1 MEDLIKA
8 ILKRFKTTPKKTNF
22 RNSGMPLE
30 TLVERLGKEVAHPH
44 TLIDTVDVKGAE
56 VFVYDIPT
64 LHKKLIMFVGDAGTT
79 YQGYVPDE
87 CYAKIGQPKVD
98 KGAHIHALRV
108 ELEQRGL
115 IHDHDDLF
123 NEDEAVV
130 ERFMIERGLMKKPRV
145 STLSA
150 NEKKK
155 LHEARNVA
163 KVLGGTNLKGSTA
176 QKKWAEK
183 NPRKRPAA
191 NGAGGR
197 RLSRRQGKIPALEI
211 LDQQPQHRRERLRDL
226 KFSGRHQK
234 RDGPVSLRPY
244 QTDLSKQENTPRDV
258 PAYAA

>member
-8 ILKRFKTTPKKTNF
+8 ILKRFKTTPKKTNL

-44 TLIDTVDVKGAE
+44 TLIDTVDVKGTE
-56 VFVYDIPT
+56 VVVYDIPT
-64 LHKKLIMFVGDAGTT
+64 LHKKLIMFVGDASTT

-98 KGAHIHALRV
+98 KGAQIHALLV

-123 NEDEAVV
+123 VEDEAVV

-145 STLSA
+145 STLSD

-163 KVLGGTNLKGSTA
+163 KVLGGTNLTGSTA

-183 NPRKRPAA
+183 IRASVLRQMEPAVADYLVAKAKFQHSKFWINNRNIVENGFAISNFQVGIKREM
-191 NGAGGR
+191 
-197 RLSRRQGKIPALEI
+197 AL
-211 LDQQPQHRRERLRDL
+211 
-226 KFSGRHQK
+226 
-234 RDGPVSLRPY
+234 
-244 QTDLSKQENTPRDV
+244 
-258 PAYAA
+258 